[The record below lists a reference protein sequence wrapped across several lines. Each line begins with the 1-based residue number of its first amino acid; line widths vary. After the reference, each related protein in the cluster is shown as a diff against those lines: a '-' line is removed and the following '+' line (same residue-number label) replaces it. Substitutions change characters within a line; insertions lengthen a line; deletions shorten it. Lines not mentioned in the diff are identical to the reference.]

1 MNNYLLFFSAPLRL
15 CDLKTNN
22 MKNVIFILSIIITS
36 SLNSFSQCYP
46 DRHNSTWF
54 DGWVSCE
61 ASESPNPERGVSHW
75 IMYDFNHIYGLGDV
89 HLWNTNDGNNLDWG
103 LQMAA
108 IDYSIDGINWIE
120 LGEYTFEMASGES
133 IYQGFS
139 AADFDDQE
147 ARFVL
152 ITALEN
158 WGGDC
163 YGLAEIK
170 FEVTNPVA
178 IAEVP
183 VIEMIDITTYPN
195 PFNSEFTLSI
205 KTTNAETVTYS
216 LSDTYGRTILSGEI
230 ETPLRENKLMINGNN
245 LTNGIYHLVVN
256 QDNKLKRISVVKV
269 N

>member
-1 MNNYLLFFSAPLRL
+1 MNIKIITF
-15 CDLKTNN
+15 T
-22 MKNVIFILSIIITS
+22 VVFILSLS
-36 SLNSFSQCYP
+36 FNSFSQCYP
-46 DRHNSTWF
+46 DRHNTTWF

-61 ASESPNPERGVSHW
+61 ASESPNPERGESHW

-103 LQMAA
+103 LSMAA
-108 IDYSIDGINWIE
+108 VDYSTDGINWIE

-139 AADFDDQE
+139 VADFDNQE

-170 FEVTNPVA
+170 FEVTNPVT
-178 IAEVP
+178 IAEIP
-183 VIEMIDITTYPN
+183 VVEMIDITTYPN
-195 PFNSEFTLSI
+195 PFNNNFTTSI
-205 KTTNAETVTYS
+205 KTTKTEAITYS
-216 LSDTYGRTILSGEI
+216 LLDAYGRTILSCEI
-230 ETPLRENKLMINGNN
+230 ENPLRENLYEINGSN
-245 LTNGIYHLVVN
+245 LTNGIYHLIVK
-256 QDNKLKRISVVKV
+256 QGDKLERISVVKV